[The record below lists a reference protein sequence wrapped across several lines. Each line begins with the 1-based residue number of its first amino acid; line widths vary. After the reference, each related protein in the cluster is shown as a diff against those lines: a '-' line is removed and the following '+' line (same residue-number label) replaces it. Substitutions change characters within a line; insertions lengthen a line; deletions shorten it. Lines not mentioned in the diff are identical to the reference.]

1 MVGTFKALLCG
12 VVPPELSVP
21 QSLGGGG
28 GGWDVP
34 PQPSWVCPFC
44 HSTQVPVISAPCGQR
59 LLHN

>member
-28 GGWDVP
+28 LGCA
-34 PQPSWVCPFC
+34 PSALLGLSFLPLNTSACDFSSVWA
-44 HSTQVPVISAPCGQR
+44 TPVA
-59 LLHN
+59 